1 MGLPKFLLSHRY
13 LCLLF
18 LLTWTIIYYSSAQSI
33 GSIHTLTRA
42 EKSVWF
48 DRERVRRSSERQKC
62 SGNKTVFRYGANCF
76 YDHACF
82 EVFSD
87 CCPNYRKK
95 CGQQESM
102 GTKWSAS
109 IWKCIES
116 FNPIWPCTIRGV
128 TGVWM
133 IYKCPA
139 SVDTSFDKLRAKCE
153 NAPSEFLYPVEN
165 YIPVVA
171 TNSLTYRNKHCA
183 LCNGVKNYTSWDV
196 RVRTYVVPP
205 EHFDLD
211 SRLKFITENGGH
223 IGPVL
228 LGKQQPRRYCYGRNY
243 IDNCTST
250 NHTSYKAC
258 IEGPVEVVS
267 GPDETLFKNTECAA
281 CNGYPNRVGFGSAAK
296 CGEKGF
302 KEFSL
307 VFKLDAGGPKTTV
320 ISRKCPRGT
329 VYDATLKF
337 CREGFIISSSGQPT
351 NEFLILLWLKQS
363 FDSKIMNSTQ
373 ENDVKSTLSLGL
385 SNQFS
390 LSLNQISMI
399 TFHRQYEA
407 NEYLV
412 ATFRLTLTPFQSL
425 IMANHHKSDLNITRK
440 NTVFFALLNFTK
452 RFTVVWKEYRFQ
464 VVNVVSKQL
473 SCFGQKTF
481 PSHEYKI
488 DLENGSIVVN
498 NTGEVLS
505 LRDYS
510 LLEHTSGNITLCRIL
525 VLSDCKEGA
534 FVPLRSDEYVIFPN
548 LSVYHKATNSILKF
562 GEYLMSENLNK
573 RNSNISNTTQDSTIA
588 VCLPFKNTF
597 NKIETKH
604 STSTTSYGLQ
614 ILTLIGLNISTVCHI
629 LLLITYGLF
638 QELRTVP
645 GLNLMNLSFSML
657 LSQVIWLAGTAHF
670 EGTVLCEVF
679 AILEHYLLQ
688 VSFLAMSIIS
698 YHTCL
703 VFSQPIV
710 GRTANTSR
718 RRFIKYS
725 AFVWLSPAI
734 FVAIC
739 VTLDKTETLLVD
751 YGTNCWLGTANAK
764 LYLFLLPLAVLLLYN
779 IYKFIRTAVS
789 LSRHKK
795 ISRTL
800 ERKEGKQNLV
810 ICTKLATL
818 VGFPWLFAFLGV
830 LFPDVETF
838 EYLFVV
844 FVCLQGLYFGM
855 AFLFN
860 KKILKRYRDRWSIGA
875 RRNTPHTS
883 PKQSFERQGTASG
896 NI

>member
-1 MGLPKFLLSHRY
+1 M
-13 LCLLF
+13 
-18 LLTWTIIYYSSAQSI
+18 WIIIYYSSAQAI
-33 GSIHTLTRA
+33 GSGYWA
-42 EKSVWF
+42 ESW
-48 DRERVRRSSERQKC
+48 ERQKC
-62 SGNKTVFRYGANCF
+62 SRNKTVFDNRTTTDCY

-95 CGQQESM
+95 CGRQESK
-102 GTKWSAS
+102 GSKWSAS

-116 FNPIWPCTIRGV
+116 FDPIQPCKAF
-128 TGVWM
+128 GVWM

-153 NAPSEFLYPVEN
+153 NAPSEFSYPVEN
-165 YIPVVA
+165 YIPVVG

-183 LCNGVKNYTSWDV
+183 LCNGVKNYISWDV
-196 RVRTYVVPP
+196 RVLTYVVPP

-211 SRLKFITENGGH
+211 SKLKFITENGSEV
-223 IGPVL
+223 GPVV
-228 LGKQQPRRYCYGRNY
+228 LGEQQPRRFCYGRNY

-258 IEGPVEVVS
+258 IEGPVEVVT
-267 GPDETLFKNTECAA
+267 GPDVTYFKNIECAA
-281 CNGYPNRVGFGSAAK
+281 CNGYPNLFYFWSGLDCDEGPSPY
-296 CGEKGF
+296 
-302 KEFSL
+302 SL
-307 VFKLDAGGPKTTV
+307 VFKLNSVEPKTTV
-320 ISRKCPRGT
+320 VSKECPRGT
-329 VYDATLKF
+329 VFDDTLKF
-337 CREGFIISSSGQPT
+337 CREGYIISSSGKPT

-363 FDSKIMNSTQ
+363 FDRKIMNSTQ
-373 ENDVKSTLSLGL
+373 ENDVKSALSLGL
-385 SNQFS
+385 SSRFL

-399 TFHRQYEA
+399 TFHRQYEG

-425 IMANHHKSDLNITRK
+425 IMTNEYNSDLNITRK
-440 NTVFFALLNFTK
+440 DTAFFALLNFT
-452 RFTVVWKEYRFQ
+452 RNFTIVWKEYSIP

-473 SCFGQKTF
+473 SCFGEKKF
-481 PSHEYKI
+481 PPHEYKI
-488 DLENGSIVVN
+488 DWENGSLMVN
-498 NTGEVLS
+498 KTGEVLS
-505 LRDYS
+505 LSDYS
-510 LLEHTSGNITLCRIL
+510 LLEHTGGNITLCRKVI
-525 VLSDCKEGA
+525 LSDCKEGA
-534 FVPLRSDEYVIFPN
+534 FVPLRSDEYVIFQN
-548 LSVYHKATNSILKF
+548 LTVYHKATNSIFKF
-562 GEYLMSENLNK
+562 GEYLMSENLNNGK
-573 RNSNISNTTQDSTIA
+573 NAISNTTQDSTIA
-588 VCLPFKNTF
+588 VCLPFKKTF
-597 NKIETKH
+597 NETEKKY
-604 STSTTSYGLQ
+604 SASTTSYGLQ
-614 ILTLIGLNISTVCHI
+614 ILTLIGFSISTVCHI
-629 LLLITYGLF
+629 LLLVTYGLF

-657 LSQVIWLAGTAHF
+657 LSQVIWLVGTAHF
-670 EGTVLCEVF
+670 EGTVVCEVL

-718 RRFIKYS
+718 GRFIKYS

-751 YGTNCWLGTANAK
+751 YGTNCWWGTANAK

-789 LSRHKK
+789 LSRHNK
-795 ISRTL
+795 IRTTL
-800 ERKEGKQNLV
+800 QRKEGKQNLL
-810 ICTKLATL
+810 ICAKLATL

-830 LFPDVETF
+830 LFPDVEAF

-844 FVCLQGLYFGM
+844 FVCLQGLYIGM

-860 KKILKRYRDRWSIGA
+860 EKTLKRYRDRWNIGA

-883 PKQSFERQGTASG
+883 TKQRFEMRTM
-896 NI
+896 

>member
-1 MGLPKFLLSHRY
+1 MDLPKFLLSHSY
-13 LCLLF
+13 LRLLS

-33 GSIHTLTRA
+33 GSITTFKRT
-42 EKSVWF
+42 ERSVWF

-62 SGNKTVFRYGANCF
+62 SGNKTVFDYGPVTSCF

-87 CCPNYRKK
+87 CCPDYRKK
-95 CGQQESM
+95 CGRQESK

-116 FNPIWPCTIRGV
+116 FNPIRPCAIRGV

-133 IYKCPA
+133 IYKCP
-139 SVDTSFDKLRAKCE
+139 VDASFDKLRAKCE
-153 NAPSEFLYPVEN
+153 NAASEFSYPLEN
-165 YIPVVA
+165 YIPVVG

-211 SRLKFITENGGH
+211 SRLKFISENGGH

-228 LGKQQPRRYCYGRNY
+228 LAEQQPRRYCYGRNY

-267 GPDETLFKNTECAA
+267 GPNETYFKNTECAA
-281 CNGYPNRVGFGSAAK
+281 CNGYPNFVHFALSQW
-296 CGEKGF
+296 CSVEIF
-302 KEFSL
+302 NEFSL
-307 VFKLDAGGPKTTV
+307 VFKLNSDGPKTTV
-320 ISRKCPRGT
+320 VSKICPRGT
-329 VYDATLKF
+329 VYDVTLKF
-337 CREGFIISSSGQPT
+337 CREGYIISSGGQPT

-363 FDSKIMNSTQ
+363 FDSKLMYSPQ
-373 ENDVKSTLSLGL
+373 RKMLKSALCLGL
-385 SNQFS
+385 SSRFS
-390 LSLNQISMI
+390 LSLNQVSMI
-399 TFHRQYEA
+399 TFHRQYEG

-425 IMANHHKSDLNITRK
+425 IMTNEHNSDLNITRK
-440 NTVFFALLNFTK
+440 NTAFFALLNFTQN
-452 RFTVVWKEYRFQ
+452 FTVVWKEYSFP

-473 SCFGQKTF
+473 SCFGEKKF
-481 PSHEYKI
+481 RSHEYKI
-488 DLENGSIVVN
+488 DWENRSLIVSK
-498 NTGEVLS
+498 TGEVLS
-505 LRDYS
+505 LSDYS
-510 LLEHTSGNITLCRIL
+510 LVEHTGGNITLCCKLI
-525 VLSDCKEGA
+525 LSDCKEGA

-548 LSVYHKATNSILKF
+548 LTVYHKATNSIFKF
-562 GEYLMSENLNK
+562 GEYLMGENLN
-573 RNSNISNTTQDSTIA
+573 NGNNDISNTTRDSTIA

-597 NKIETKH
+597 NKTETKH
-604 STSTTSYGLQ
+604 ITRTRSYGLQ
-614 ILTLIGLNISTVCHI
+614 ILTLIGFSISTVCHI
-629 LLLITYGLF
+629 LLLSTYGLF

-657 LSQVIWLAGTAHF
+657 LSQVIWVAGTAHF
-670 EGTVLCEVF
+670 GGTVVCEVF
-679 AILEHYLLQ
+679 AIVEHYLLQ
-688 VSFLAMSIIS
+688 VSFLAMSVIS

-739 VTLDKTETLLVD
+739 VTLDKTGTLLVD
-751 YGTNCWLGTANAK
+751 YGTNYWLGTANAK

-779 IYKFIRTAVS
+779 IYKFIQTAAS
-789 LSRHKK
+789 LSRHEK
-795 ISRTL
+795 IRRTL
-800 ERKEGKQNLV
+800 QRKEGKQNLL

-818 VGFPWLFAFLGV
+818 VGVPWVFAFLGV
-830 LFPDVETF
+830 LFPDVEAF

-844 FVCLQGLYFGM
+844 FVCLQGLYIGM

-860 KKILKRYRDRWSIGA
+860 KKTLKLYKDRWSNSA
-875 RRNTPHTS
+875 RRNPPHTMQYET
-883 PKQSFERQGTASG
+883 KF
-896 NI
+896 